1 MADNITD
8 LLQSDW
14 GIDEL
19 LRRAKSEPAAAAELL
34 QIAALYLQRGVAM
47 PKALA
52 DHLAHAL
59 TKAADAAQEDR
70 RGVLAT
76 ELHLVRPANPPVKVR
91 PVEILTVVVLHDYRN
106 HVRTDKKPR
115 LEKQLVADLVSE
127 HGISEKKARDLIKA
141 AREQYRAEW

>member
-1 MADNITD
+1 MADKITD

-19 LRRAKSEPAAAAELL
+19 LHRAKSEPAVAAELL
-34 QIAALYLQRGVAM
+34 QIAALYLQRRVAM

-52 DHLAHAL
+52 DHLARAF
-59 TKAADAAQEDR
+59 TMAADAAQEDR

-91 PVEILTVVVLHDYRN
+91 PAEVLAMVSLHDYRN
-106 HVRTDKKPR
+106 HIKIDKKPR
-115 LEKQLVADLVSE
+115 LEKQLVADIVAE
-127 HGISEKKARDLIKA
+127 HRISEKKARDLIKA